1 VPAQRAWDLDG
12 YVRIRGAREHNL
24 KNVDL
29 NVPRDALVVFT
40 GVSGSGKS
48 SLAFGTLYAEATR
61 HDGSVLLDARIP
73 EAIANAAA
81 NARAPNAAVA
91 LEAKRY
97 LRGRSRSRT
106 TSFARLSDRSPR

>member
-1 VPAQRAWDLDG
+1 LPMSAFERTSDCSQASHHVRKVP
-12 YVRIRGAREHNL
+12 
-24 KNVDL
+24 K
-29 NVPRDALVVFT
+29 
-40 GVSGSGKS
+40 
-48 SLAFGTLYAEATR
+48 TR
-61 HDGSVLLDARIP
+61 HDGSVLVDARIP

-81 NARAPNAAVA
+81 NARAPNAAVT